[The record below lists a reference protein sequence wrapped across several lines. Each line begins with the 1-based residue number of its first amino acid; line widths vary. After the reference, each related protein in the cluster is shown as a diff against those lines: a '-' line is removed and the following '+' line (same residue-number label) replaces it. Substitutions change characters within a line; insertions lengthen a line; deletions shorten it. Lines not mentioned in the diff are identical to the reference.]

1 MRACLALLPFDDQ
14 QLSVLHYAAEIAP
27 KLDLKVSGILVPPSQ
42 EIPAY
47 LFDHAGLGV
56 PHIPAR
62 DETADEALRDRILR
76 AWDESRKATPSFVDC
91 EVLDSVNEERANA
104 IGRCSDLVLSIRPGT
119 LASPGYDLMVRA
131 AIMEGGAPVLVL
143 PPGQRTQSWNKA
155 MVVWNGTLQSS
166 RAMRGSLGLLKAF
179 EEVIVL
185 RTRESAG
192 DLAGHYLSTHG
203 VKARVV
209 DLEAKNTSAR
219 ERGRRIVDAA
229 KKYEVDMAVMGAYSE
244 GRVGRYLGFGG
255 ATEKVMTG
263 AAIPIVFAR

>member
-14 QLSVLHYAAEIAP
+14 QLSVLHYSAAIAP
-27 KLDLKVSGILVPPSQ
+27 KLELKVSGILVPPSQ

-56 PHIPAR
+56 PHIPSR
-62 DETADEALRDRILR
+62 DETADEALRDGILK
-76 AWDESRKATPSFVDC
+76 AWDEVRTATTGFVDC

-104 IGRCSDLVLSIRPGT
+104 IGRCSDLVLALRPGT

-131 AIMEGGAPVLVL
+131 AIMEGGAPVAVL
-143 PPGQRTQSWNKA
+143 PPGQRAQPWNKA
-155 MVVWNGTLQSS
+155 MLVWNGTLQSS

-179 EEVIVL
+179 AKVTVL
-185 RTRESAG
+185 RTRQSAG
-192 DLAGHYLSTHG
+192 DLASSYLATHG
-203 VKARVV
+203 IEAEIV
-209 DLEAKNTSAR
+209 DLEAKSTSAR

-229 KKYEVDMAVMGAYSE
+229 KSHGADMVIMGAYSE

-255 ATEKVMTG
+255 ATEKVMT
-263 AAIPIVFAR
+263 AATVPVVFAR

>member
-14 QLSVLHYAAEIAP
+14 QLSVLHYASAVAP
-27 KLDLKVSGILVPPSQ
+27 KLNLKVSGILVPPSQ

-62 DETADEALRDRILR
+62 DETADEGVRDAILK
-76 AWDESRKATPSFVDC
+76 AWGEAQGGNGSFSHC
-91 EVLDSVNEERANA
+91 EILDSVNEERANA
-104 IGRCSDLVLSIRPGT
+104 IGRCSDLVLALRPGT

-131 AIMEGGAPVLVL
+131 AVMEGGAPVAVL
-143 PPGQRTQSWNKA
+143 PPGQRQQSWGRA
-155 MVVWNGTLQSS
+155 MLVWNGTLQSS
-166 RAMRGSLGLLKAF
+166 RAMRGSLGLMKAF
-179 EEVIVL
+179 DKVTVL
-185 RTRESAG
+185 RTRQSAG
-192 DLAGHYLSTHG
+192 DLAGSYLAAHG
-203 VKARVV
+203 IDADII
-209 DLEAKNTSAR
+209 DLEAKSTSAR

-229 KKYEVDMAVMGAYSE
+229 KTHSADMVIMGAYSE

-263 AAIPIVFAR
+263 ATVPVVFTR

>member
-14 QLSVLHYAAEIAP
+14 QLSVLHYAVEVAP
-27 KLDLKVSGILVPPSQ
+27 KLDLKVSGALVPPSQ

-62 DETADEALRDRILR
+62 DETADEALRDGILG
-76 AWDESRKATPSFVDC
+76 AWSEAQSSAAAFGNC
-91 EVLDSVNEERANA
+91 EVLESVNEERANA
-104 IGRCSDLVLSIRPGT
+104 IGRCSDLVLALRPGT

-131 AIMEGGAPVLVL
+131 AIMEGGAPVAVL
-143 PPGQRTQSWNKA
+143 PPGQRTQSFDTI

-166 RAMRGSLGLLKAF
+166 RALRGALGLIKAF
-179 EEVIVL
+179 KRVVVL
-185 RTRESAG
+185 RTRDVHGDSAASYLAAHG
-192 DLAGHYLSTHG
+192 VEAEFKDLAIKGG
-203 VKARVV
+203 
-209 DLEAKNTSAR
+209 SAR
-219 ERGRRIVDAA
+219 ERGRKIVEAA
-229 KKYEVDMAVMGAYSE
+229 REEQADMVVMGAYSE

-263 AAIPIVFAR
+263 AGVPVVFAR

>member
-14 QLSVLHYAAEIAP
+14 QLSVLHYAAEVAP
-27 KLDLKVSGILVPPSQ
+27 KLDLKVSGLLVPPSQ

-62 DETADEALRDRILR
+62 DETADETLRDSVLKAWQDTR
-76 AWDESRKATPSFVDC
+76 ATTPGFMDC
-91 EVLDSVNEERANA
+91 EILDSVNEERANA
-104 IGRCSDLVLSIRPGT
+104 IGRCSDLVLALRPGT

-131 AIMEGGAPVLVL
+131 AIMEGGAPVAVL
-143 PPGQRTQSWNKA
+143 PPGLRSQSWKKA

-192 DLAGHYLSTHG
+192 DLAGSYLATHG
-203 VKARVV
+203 IDATVI
-209 DLEAKNTSAR
+209 DLTAKFSSAR
-219 ERGRRIVDAA
+219 DRGRRIVEAT
-229 KKYEVDMAVMGAYSE
+229 KEHNVDLAIMGAYSE

-255 ATEKVMTG
+255 ATEKVMT
-263 AAIPIVFAR
+263 ASTVPVIFAR

>member
-27 KLDLKVSGILVPPSQ
+27 KLDLRVSGILVPPSQ

-62 DETADEALRDRILR
+62 DETADEALRDAILK
-76 AWDESRKATPSFVDC
+76 AWDGTRNATPGFVDC

-104 IGRCSDLVLSIRPGT
+104 IGRCSDLVLALRPGT
-119 LASPGYDLMVRA
+119 LASTGYDLMVGA
-131 AIMEGGAPVLVL
+131 AVMEGGAPVAVL
-143 PPGQRTQSWNKA
+143 PPGQRSQSWKKV
-155 MVVWNGTLQSS
+155 MLVWNGTLQSS

-179 EEVIVL
+179 DEVVVL
-185 RTRESAG
+185 RTRQTAG
-192 DLAGHYLSTHG
+192 DLAGSYLSAHG
-203 VKARVV
+203 VEAQIV
-209 DLEAKNTSAR
+209 DLESKKTSAR

-229 KKYEVDMAVMGAYSE
+229 KEHDVDMVVMGAYSE

-263 AAIPIVFAR
+263 ATMTVVFVR